1 MARSRL
7 YRVEGLVLG
16 RRDYGEAD
24 RVLIVLSPQGRL
36 DLLAKGV
43 RKLHSRKSGHL
54 ELFTRSELLVARVT
68 NSWDIISQAE
78 MLATRPGLQNDFR
91 RGTYARYVAELALRF
106 FEREADETLY
116 RLVDATLA
124 LVEQVAGP
132 ERAVRWYEQ
141 QLLTLAGFR
150 PEWRRCVGER
160 EDGPCGV
167 TLKPR
172 PDDQR
177 PYGSDPER
185 GGGLCLDC
193 FAALREEGSVCPLS
207 PSALSWL
214 QAFQKRDY
222 AELASLDFPPR
233 TAAELRRVMERYI
246 SYHLEWRPA
255 TFRLMRDNPYQS
267 SK

>member
-1 MARSRL
+1 MAKSRL
-7 YRVEGLVLG
+7 YRVEGLILG

-24 RVLIVLSPQGRL
+24 RVLIVLSPEGRL

-43 RKLHSRKSGHL
+43 RKPRSRKSGHL
-54 ELFTRSELLVARVT
+54 ELFTRSELLVARVK

-78 MLATRPGLQNDFR
+78 MLATRPGLQDDFW
-91 RGTYARYVAELALRF
+91 RGTHARYVGELALRF

-124 LVEQVAGP
+124 LLETAQDS
-132 ERAVRWYEQ
+132 ERVVCWYEQ
-141 QLLTLAGFR
+141 HLLTLAGFR

-160 EDGPCGV
+160 EGRPCGV
-167 TLKPR
+167 ALKPR

-185 GGGLCLDC
+185 GGALCPDC
-193 FAALREEGSVCPLS
+193 FAALREGSSVGPLS
-207 PSALSWL
+207 PSALSWV
-214 QAFQKRDY
+214 QAFQERDY
-222 AELASLDFPPR
+222 AALASLTFPAR

-246 SYHLEWRPA
+246 SYHLEWQPM
-255 TFRLMRDNPYQS
+255 TLRLMREQ
-267 SK
+267 KRRKR